1 MRLEKSL
8 TRKIIRDALISIFL
22 YALPVL
28 LMLLS
33 FYVSNKRP
41 WENYH
46 APVQTQ
52 EAKNFVAQIFQ
63 NLNGWGLTVLALI
76 VGAVE
81 FAYGLYANKWSKNE
95 RTLDIVC
102 FVIPKLVVRPFVTY
116 VGLLYLPALFPNGEN
131 MFAWVP
137 FWWGFFI
144 IAVADDL
151 TQYSNLFNYC
161 TCVSRSWLCCFVC
174 NRD

>member
-1 MRLEKSL
+1 MSVTNDHGK
-8 TRKIIRDALISIFL
+8 TIMPL
-22 YALPVL
+22 YKH
-28 LMLLS
+28 
-33 FYVSNKRP
+33 KR
-41 WENYH
+41 
-46 APVQTQ
+46 Q
-52 EAKNFVAQIFQ
+52 KNFVAQIFQ